1 MNEYLKDVFDDEF
14 IPQMLIN
21 QYVYTDGKNDSFSK
35 ILGIH
40 MNENQLGFELQNKNS
55 GEVTTKYFIKD
66 LEYRSESLDE
76 YVDIYAYKDE
86 AKRLLSEDYV
96 PKTFDELYESIRLYV
111 ILKKHQ
117 DYSRIELDYE
127 NLSDS
132 HHDQIINFIFDM
144 GYHYK
149 ASFTYH
155 SDSQEEKKNYSVS
168 KFIIFLK

>member
-1 MNEYLKDVFDDEF
+1 MNEYLKDIFDDEF
-14 IPQMLIN
+14 IPHMLIG
-21 QYVYTDGKNDSFSK
+21 QYVYTDGEDDTFSK
-35 ILGIH
+35 IIGIH
-40 MNENQLGFELQNKNS
+40 ANENQLGFELKNKNS